1 MNDYKRICGNC
12 TKCCEGWLEGT
23 IYGKKMYPG
32 KPCHFKKDNGCSIY
46 ENRPDEPCKNFN
58 CEWLTEKEIPEWMK
72 PEYSNVILSGKQ
84 KNGISFVLATEAGGD
99 MRVEVLNWLLNF
111 MIDKKVN
118 LMYQVKGGWNWIG
131 SPEFV
136 NYMNNERNKNV

>member
-1 MNDYKRICGNC
+1 MNDYKRQCGNC

-32 KPCHFKKDNGCSIY
+32 KPCHFKKHNGCSIY
-46 ENRPDEPCKNFN
+46 NDRPDEPCKSFN
-58 CEWLTEKEIPEWMK
+58 CEWLMEKEIPEWMK

-84 KNGISFVLATEAGGD
+84 KNGISFVLATEAGSD

-136 NYMNNERNKNV
+136 DYMNNERNNNV